1 LNVSGRAFIY
11 ILCCSLF
18 CTMCF
23 GCTAPSAR
31 TQATELQAAG
41 QGGIREGEAPSSTSR
56 EAEPSAAER
65 DKQAG
70 QQASRPLPEA
80 DSPGV
85 LVNKRHGLPPG
96 YAPRDLIF
104 PKVRTLTGMKSK
116 RYLLRREAA
125 QALERL
131 FAAAEREDIYLA
143 SVSAYRSSSAQA
155 AVYGQYVH
163 TEGSRRASSYSAS
176 PGHSEHETG
185 LAVDLSGSDGRCAVQ
200 DCFADTK
207 EAKWL
212 AKHAH
217 RFGYIIRYPR
227 GKEEI
232 TGYQYE
238 PWHLRYVGRDLAG
251 QLAAEGITL
260 EEYYG
265 SDSGE
270 GE

>member
-1 LNVSGRAFIY
+1 MTGRAFIC
-11 ILCCSLF
+11 ILCCSLI
-18 CTMCF
+18 CIMCY
-23 GCTAPSAR
+23 GCKAPSAR
-31 TQATELQAAG
+31 TQATEQQAAS
-41 QGGIREGEAPSSTSR
+41 QPGIREEEAPSAPSR
-56 EAEPSAAER
+56 EAAPSAAER

-143 SVSAYRSSSAQA
+143 SVSAYRSSAAQA

-163 TEGSRRASSYSAS
+163 TEGSRRASSYSAA

-212 AKHAH
+212 AKHGH

-238 PWHLRYVGRDLAG
+238 PWHLRYVGRELAG
-251 QLAAEGITL
+251 RLAAEGITL

-265 SDSGE
+265 VDNGE